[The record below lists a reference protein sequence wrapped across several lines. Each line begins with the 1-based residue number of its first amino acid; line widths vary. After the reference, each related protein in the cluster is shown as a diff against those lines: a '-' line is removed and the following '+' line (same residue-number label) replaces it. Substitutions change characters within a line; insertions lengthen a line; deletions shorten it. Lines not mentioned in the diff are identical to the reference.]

1 MSKYIVFNKQ
11 DLSNKIFDLLK
22 IKDKK
27 FELEAEINKKIK
39 ELEEV
44 MKSSIAD
51 TPNLAEICSEFS
63 SSTRSLDFKFES
75 KYCSTQ
81 SQVIKHHIDSLV
93 GGRCLNEL
101 GWEFTLNSTTFQD
114 TILNY
119 PVTATIEQLT
129 HILYDVFNRYLK
141 KMGELKSTTKIK
153 LEAFSIYVTPRIV
166 ADITN
171 LLYRLTNQDKYF
183 VWLAYFDKF
192 ENEFFKVES
201 KGDYV
206 DDEDISLMTFTF
218 TDEALNLLNEAFKTY
233 SPKNQDNDVDLE
245 FV

>member
-11 DLSNKIFDLLK
+11 DLSNKILDLLK

-51 TPNLAEICSEFS
+51 TPNLAVICSEFS
-63 SSTRSLDFKFES
+63 SGTSSLDFKFKS
-75 KYCSTQ
+75 KSFSTQ
-81 SQVIKHHIDSLV
+81 SQVIKHYIDSLV

-119 PVTATIEQLT
+119 PVKATTEQLT
-129 HILYDVFNRYLK
+129 HILHDVFVRYLK
-141 KMGELKSTTKIK
+141 KVGELKSTTKIK

-201 KGDYV
+201 KGEYV

-218 TDEALNLLNEAFKTY
+218 TNEALNLLNEALKTY
-233 SPKNQDNDVDLE
+233 SPKNQDNDDDQE
-245 FV
+245 FF

>member
-11 DLSNKIFDLLK
+11 DLSNKILDLLK
-22 IKDKK
+22 IKDQK

-51 TPNLAEICSEFS
+51 TPNLAVICSEFS
-63 SSTRSLDFKFES
+63 SGTSSLDFKFKS
-75 KYCSTQ
+75 KSFSTQ
-81 SQVIKHHIDSLV
+81 SQVIKHYIDSLV

-119 PVTATIEQLT
+119 PVKATTEQLT
-129 HILYDVFNRYLK
+129 HILHDVFNRYLK
-141 KMGELKSTTKIK
+141 KVGELKSTTKI
-153 LEAFSIYVTPRIV
+153 
-166 ADITN
+166 
-171 LLYRLTNQDKYF
+171 